1 MVFVMTLLLI
11 LSRIDMVKI
20 SIATSPSTHAAIG
33 SSVMIVSLLKKLYL
47 KRQDME
53 NVVNKSRLRTL
64 AALIKDEN
72 NGMLPEI
79 ELALDDEDDDEDDE
93 DELPNELPLEP
104 NAIT

>member
-1 MVFVMTLLLI
+1 MVFVMTLLLT

-47 KRQDME
+47 NRQEME
-53 NVVNKSRLRTL
+53 NVVNRSKLRAL
-64 AALIKDEN
+64 PALIKDEN
-72 NGMLPEI
+72 IGMLPEI
-79 ELALDDEDDDEDDE
+79 ELGLDDEDEP
-93 DELPNELPLEP
+93 PNDLPLEP

>member
-1 MVFVMTLLLI
+1 MVFVMTLLLA

-20 SIATSPSTHAAIG
+20 SIATSPSTHTAKG
-33 SSVMIVSLLKKLYL
+33 SSVMVASLLKKLYL
-47 KRQDME
+47 NRQEME
-53 NVVNKSRLRTL
+53 NVVNKSKLRTL

-79 ELALDDEDDDEDDE
+79 VLALDDEDDD